1 MRFSSSARKALA
13 PLALASS
20 VIVPVLVP
28 SVAHADTKVAVIDMQ
43 KAILE
48 TNEGARAL
56 DAFRKSM
63 EKKQKDLEDA
73 QNKILKDK
81 TEIEKK
87 CKSGAREAC
96 EKGMDDLQKRYA
108 DWQKA
113 GQDFQVEVQKK
124 QQEATQPILT
134 KLVAIVKRIAQKEGY
149 DVVVDKLVA
158 HYQRTDLDVTD
169 TAIKMFNA
177 ESSATP
183 LPPEGAAPAKKPG
196 GAAKPAGKK

>member
-1 MRFSSSARKALA
+1 MRFPHLLAAAALSSSLLA
-13 PLALASS
+13 AGL
-20 VIVPVLVP
+20 
-28 SVAHADTKVAVIDMQ
+28 AHADAKIAVIDMQ

-56 DAFRKSM
+56 DSFKKTM
-63 EKKQKDLEDA
+63 DKKQKDLEDA
-73 QNKILKDK
+73 QNKIIKDK
-81 TEIEKK
+81 GEIEKK
-87 CKSGAREAC
+87 CKTGARDAC
-96 EKGMDDLQKRYA
+96 EKGMEELQRRYA
-108 DWQKA
+108 EWQKT

-124 QQEATQPILT
+124 QQEATQPILN

-158 HYQRTDLDVTD
+158 HYQRADLDVTD

-183 LPPEGAAPAKKPG
+183 LPPAGTPDKKTGPASPAP
-196 GAAKPAGKK
+196 KPAGKK

>member
-1 MRFSSSARKALA
+1 MRFFSCARPLLA
-13 PLALASS
+13 VAAVSTSLLAAGVS
-20 VIVPVLVP
+20 
-28 SVAHADTKVAVIDMQ
+28 HADAKIAVIDMQ

-56 DAFRKSM
+56 DSFKRTM
-63 EKKQKDLEDA
+63 DKKQKDLEDA
-73 QNKILKDK
+73 QNKIIKDK

-87 CKSGAREAC
+87 CKSGARDAC
-96 EKGMDDLQKRYA
+96 EKGMEDLQKRYA
-108 DWQKA
+108 EWQKA

-134 KLVAIVKRIAQKEGY
+134 KLVAIVKRIAQKEGF

-158 HYQRTDLDVTD
+158 HYQRADLDVTD

-177 ESSATP
+177 ESTATP
-183 LPPEGAAPAKKPG
+183 LPPG
-196 GAAKPAGKK
+196 GTPEKKPAGPAPKPAAKK

>member
-1 MRFSSSARKALA
+1 MRFFPCSRLA
-13 PLALASS
+13 VLPLALSTLLLAGSAS
-20 VIVPVLVP
+20 
-28 SVAHADTKVAVIDMQ
+28 ADTKIAVIDMQ

-56 DAFRKSM
+56 DTFKRTM
-63 EKKQKDLEDA
+63 DKKQKDLEDA

-87 CKSGAREAC
+87 CKAGQREAC
-96 EKGMDDLQKRYA
+96 KKGMEDLQRRYA
-108 DWQKA
+108 EWQKA
-113 GQDFQVEVQKK
+113 GQDFQIDVQKK
-124 QQEATQPILT
+124 QQEATQPILN

-183 LPPEGAAPAKKPG
+183 LPPPG
-196 GAAKPAGKK
+196 TPEKKPAGGGKALAKK

>member
-1 MRFSSSARKALA
+1 MRFFSCARPLLA
-13 PLALASS
+13 AAVVSTSLLAAGAS
-20 VIVPVLVP
+20 
-28 SVAHADTKVAVIDMQ
+28 HADAKIAVVDMQ

-56 DAFRKSM
+56 DSFKRTM
-63 EKKQKDLEDA
+63 DKKQKDLEDA
-73 QNKILKDK
+73 QNKIIKDK

-87 CKSGAREAC
+87 CKSGARDAC
-96 EKGMDDLQKRYA
+96 EKGMEDLQKRYA
-108 DWQKA
+108 EWQKA

-134 KLVAIVKRIAQKEGY
+134 KLVAIVKRIAQKEGF

-158 HYQRTDLDVTD
+158 HYQRADLDVTD

-177 ESSATP
+177 ESTATP
-183 LPPEGAAPAKKPG
+183 LPPG
-196 GAAKPAGKK
+196 GTPEKKPAGPAPKPAAKK

>member
-1 MRFSSSARKALA
+1 MRFSSCSH
-13 PLALASS
+13 LALAALALVS
-20 VIVPVLVP
+20 PVLLP
-28 SVAHADTKVAVIDMQ
+28 SIAQAETKVAVVDMQ

-56 DAFRKSM
+56 DSFRKSM

-87 CKSGAREAC
+87 CKTGAREAC

-134 KLVAIVKRIAQKEGY
+134 KLVAIVKRIALKEGY

-158 HYQRTDLDVTD
+158 HYQRTDLDITD

-177 ESSATP
+177 ESTATP
-183 LPPEGAAPAKKPG
+183 LPPEGAPAK
-196 GAAKPAGKK
+196 KPAGKK

>member
-1 MRFSSSARKALA
+1 MRFSSCSRLLVAV
-13 PLALASS
+13 ALASLS
-20 VIVPVLVP
+20 F
-28 SVAHADTKVAVIDMQ
+28 VAASSARADAKIAVIDMQ
-43 KAILE
+43 KAILD

-56 DAFRKSM
+56 DSFKKTM
-63 EKKQKDLEDA
+63 DKKQKDLEDA
-73 QNKILKDK
+73 QTKILKDK
-81 TEIEKK
+81 GDLEKK
-87 CKSGAREAC
+87 CKSGPREAC

-158 HYQRTDLDVTD
+158 HYQRADLDVTD

-177 ESSATP
+177 ESTATP
-183 LPPEGAAPAKKPG
+183 LPPAGTPEKKPAG
-196 GAAKPAGKK
+196 PAPKAPAGKK